1 MSDVTP
7 PDFAAL
13 LDATSLPSGP
23 NTEQLERA
31 IARWNS
37 YLTDGTFA
45 LSVPRDA
52 TIGVPDEMANFWT
65 SPWPY
70 WEMRARAPKLWD
82 TLCGSGLVI
91 FKVSSWTA
99 VS

>member
-1 MSDVTP
+1 VTP
-7 PDFAAL
+7 PDFTEL
-13 LDATSLPSGP
+13 LDATSPPSGP
-23 NTEQLERA
+23 DPEHLERA
-31 IARWNS
+31 VARWNT
-37 YLTDGTFA
+37 YLADGTFV

-52 TIGVPDEMANFWT
+52 IIGVPDEMVNFWT

-70 WEMRARAPKLWD
+70 WEMRLRAPKLWD

-91 FKVSSWTA
+91 FKVSSWKT